1 MRVLV
6 TGAASGIGAAIAA
19 SLSTAGHEVIGTDRA
34 GGDDVLVA
42 DVGDPAR
49 WDELVDGAGPLDA
62 LVNCAGVRLRTPL
75 TELSLDEWN
84 DVLRINLTG
93 SFLGI
98 QAVARRWIAAGA
110 PGAIVSIAS
119 TTSFGAV
126 PGQVHYCVSKAGVA
140 MLTKASALELAP
152 HGIRVNAIAPGP
164 IVTPMLQTRLDEP
177 GARGVAHGPGA
188 ARTTRFARRRRCSSW
203 LPAQHGG
210 RVRHRGD
217 PAGRRRLADS
227 VAKRMNQHGAA
238 WANH

>member
-19 SLSTAGHEVIGTDRA
+19 SLSSAGHEVIGVDRTA
-34 GGDDVLVA
+34 GDGILAA
-42 DVGDPAR
+42 DVGDAAR
-49 WDELVDGAGPLDA
+49 WDEVVDGAGPVDA

-75 TELSLDEWN
+75 TELGLDEWN

-98 QAVARRWIAAGA
+98 QAVSRRWIAAGTA
-110 PGAIVSIAS
+110 GSVLNIAS

-126 PGQVHYCVSKAGVA
+126 SGQVHYCVSKAGVA
-140 MLTKASALELAP
+140 MLTKAAALELAP

-177 GARGVAHGPGA
+177 GQAEWLTGQVPLGRLGSTDDVAGA
-188 ARTTRFARRRRCSSW
+188 ARYLLGADAGFVTGVVLPVDGGWLTR
-203 LPAQHGG
+203 
-210 RVRHRGD
+210 
-217 PAGRRRLADS
+217 
-227 VAKRMNQHGAA
+227 
-238 WANH
+238 

>member
-19 SLSTAGHEVIGTDRA
+19 SMSAAGHEVIGVDRV
-34 GGDDVLVA
+34 GGDGVLVA

-49 WDELVDGAGPLDA
+49 WDELVDGAGQLDA
-62 LVNCAGVRLRTPL
+62 LVNCAGVRPRTPL
-75 TELSLDEWN
+75 TELGLDEWN

-98 QAVARRWIAAGA
+98 QAVARRWIAAGT
-110 PGAIVSIAS
+110 PGSIVNIAS

-140 MLTKASALELAP
+140 MLTKAAALELAP

-177 GARGVAHGPGA
+177 GQEEWLTGQVPLGRLGSPDDVAAAAGYLLSTAAGFVTGVILPVDGGWL
-188 ARTTRFARRRRCSSW
+188 TR
-203 LPAQHGG
+203 
-210 RVRHRGD
+210 
-217 PAGRRRLADS
+217 
-227 VAKRMNQHGAA
+227 
-238 WANH
+238 

>member
-19 SLSTAGHEVIGTDRA
+19 SMSAAGHEVIGADRV
-34 GGDDVLVA
+34 GGDGVLVA

-49 WDELVDGAGPLDA
+49 WDELVDDAGQLDA

-75 TELSLDEWN
+75 TELGLDEWN

-93 SFLGI
+93 SFLGT
-98 QAVARRWIAAGA
+98 QAVARRWIAAGTH
-110 PGAIVSIAS
+110 GSIVNIAS

-140 MLTKASALELAP
+140 MLTKAAALELAP

-177 GARGVAHGPGA
+177 GQEEWLTGQVPLGRLGSPDDVAAAAGYLLSTAAGFVTGVILPVDGGWL
-188 ARTTRFARRRRCSSW
+188 TR
-203 LPAQHGG
+203 
-210 RVRHRGD
+210 
-217 PAGRRRLADS
+217 
-227 VAKRMNQHGAA
+227 
-238 WANH
+238 